1 MDTHQYH
8 INYDRLNDC
17 ISEKLTTYYK
27 YQFVERQFIYIEFP
41 GNCLLHGI
49 PLIKIHDLG
58 NSHPWGNKKY
68 GILMK
73 DTISAISI
81 GDA

>member
-27 YQFVERQFIYIEFP
+27 YQFLERQFIYIEFL
-41 GNCLLHGI
+41 GNCLLQKSQEIQLPYAAGTQ
-49 PLIKIHDLG
+49 G
-58 NSHPWGNKKY
+58 
-68 GILMK
+68 
-73 DTISAISI
+73 
-81 GDA
+81 

>member
-27 YQFVERQFIYIEFP
+27 YQFVERQFIYIEFL
-41 GNCLLHGI
+41 GNCLLQTDTARCRVAC
-49 PLIKIHDLG
+49 LRLKICFHHTL
-58 NSHPWGNKKY
+58 PFPVA
-68 GILMK
+68 
-73 DTISAISI
+73 SALSI
-81 GDA
+81 